1 MGSDSGALRAPRL
14 AEMAADRLRAR
25 ILRGDLED
33 GDFLP
38 SQDRLL
44 AEFGVSR
51 PTIRE
56 ALRILETEG
65 LVSVR
70 RGATGGAVV
79 HRPSEENTAYSLG
92 LVLESRAVTVHDVGL
107 ALKRLEADCAALCA
121 ERSDRAESVVPGL
134 RRCNKS
140 ARRQIDDPL
149 AYTHVMAEFHE
160 KMIEQCGNAT
170 LSVLAGAVE
179 SLHLAHVKAWAER
192 VSEVGRFP
200 DREYRL
206 AGLRAHED
214 LTELIAAGDVTA
226 AAALALDHFDPLQFY
241 VSEDD
246 SERPVTAAPLRNT
259 RSTQGHE

>member
-14 AEMAADRLRAR
+14 AEMAADRLRSR
-25 ILRGDLED
+25 ILRGDLKD

-79 HRPSEENTAYSLG
+79 HRPREENTAYSLG

-121 ERSDRAESVVPGL
+121 ERPDRAETVVPGL
-134 RRCNKS
+134 RRCNEI
-140 ARRQIDDPL
+140 ARRQIDEPL
-149 AYTHVMAEFHE
+149 AYTHAMAEFHE
-160 KMIEQCGNAT
+160 QMIEQCGNST
-170 LSVLAGAVE
+170 LAVLAGAVE
-179 SLHLAHVKAWAER
+179 SLHLAHVKEWAER
-192 VSEVGRFP
+192 VSGAGQFP

-206 AGLRAHED
+206 AGLGAHED
-214 LTELIAAGDVTA
+214 LTELIAVGDVA
-226 AAALALDHFDPLQFY
+226 AASVLALEHFDPHQFY
-241 VSEDD
+241 VSEED
-246 SERPVTAAPLRNT
+246 SERPVTAAPLRH
-259 RSTQGHE
+259 SPQQPG